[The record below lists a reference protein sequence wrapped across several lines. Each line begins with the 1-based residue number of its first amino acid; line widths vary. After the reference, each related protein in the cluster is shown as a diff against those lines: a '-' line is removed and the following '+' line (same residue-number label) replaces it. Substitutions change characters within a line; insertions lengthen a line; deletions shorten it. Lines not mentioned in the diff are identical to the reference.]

1 MMDPRIIAIN
11 EHVKSIRNV
20 IAVVS
25 GKGGVGKSII
35 STIMALQLSKM
46 GYKVGLL
53 DTDFT
58 SPSTHII
65 LNAEELTPKED
76 KGVIPPEI
84 HGLKYMTITYYTK
97 DNPAP
102 LRGIDVSNAL
112 IELLSI
118 TRWGKLD
125 YLIIDAPPGI
135 SDITLDLLRINWR
148 IKFIVVATPSKL
160 ALETVRKLIK
170 LLEEQGGDI
179 IGIIVNMVMGIE
191 SIEYR
196 SLGKRVLVEIPFQQD
211 LEDKIGDVEELLES
225 MIGRK
230 VKEALKL
237 IVEES
242 P

>member
-1 MMDPRIIAIN
+1 MDPRIIAIN

-35 STIMALQLSKM
+35 STIMALQLSRM

-76 KGVIPPEI
+76 KGVIPPEV

-112 IELLSI
+112 IEILSI

-135 SDITLDLLRINWR
+135 SDIILDLLRINWR

-170 LLEEQGGDI
+170 LLEEQGGKI
-179 IGIIVNMVMGIE
+179 VGIIVNMVMGIE
-191 SIEYR
+191 ATEYR

-225 MIGRK
+225 MVGRK
-230 VKEALKL
+230 VEEALKL

>member
-1 MMDPRIIAIN
+1 MDPRIIAIN
-11 EHVKSIRNV
+11 ERVKSIRNV

-35 STIMALQLSKM
+35 STIMALQLSRM

-191 SIEYR
+191 ATEYR

>member
-1 MMDPRIIAIN
+1 MDPRIIAIN

-76 KGVIPPEI
+76 KGVIPPKI

-135 SDITLDLLRINWR
+135 SDIILDLLRINWR

-191 SIEYR
+191 ATEYR

>member
-1 MMDPRIIAIN
+1 MDPRIIAIN
-11 EHVKSIRNV
+11 ERVKSIRNV

-35 STIMALQLSKM
+35 STIMALQLSRM

-65 LNAEELTPKED
+65 LNAEELMPKED
-76 KGVIPPEI
+76 RGVIPPEI

-97 DNPAP
+97 NNPTP

-112 IELLSI
+112 IEILSI
-118 TRWGKLD
+118 TRWGDLD

-135 SDITLDLLRINWR
+135 SDIILDLLRINWR

-179 IGIIVNMVMGIE
+179 IGIIVNMVMGIVTT
-191 SIEYR
+191 EYR
-196 SLGKRVLVEIPFQQD
+196 GLGKRVLVEIPFQQD

-230 VKEALKL
+230 VEEALKL

>member
-1 MMDPRIIAIN
+1 MDPRIIAIN

>member
-1 MMDPRIIAIN
+1 MDPRIIAIN
-11 EHVKSIRNV
+11 ERVKSIRNV

-35 STIMALQLSKM
+35 STIMALQLSRM

-65 LNAEELTPKED
+65 LNAEELMPKED
-76 KGVIPPEI
+76 RGVIPPEI

-97 DNPAP
+97 NNPTP

-112 IELLSI
+112 IEILSI
-118 TRWGKLD
+118 TRWGDLD

-135 SDITLDLLRINWR
+135 SDIILDLLRINWK

-179 IGIIVNMVMGIE
+179 IGIIVNMVMGIVTT
-191 SIEYR
+191 EYR
-196 SLGKRVLVEIPFQQD
+196 GLGKRVLVEIPFQQD

-225 MIGRK
+225 MVGRK
-230 VKEALKL
+230 VEEALKL

>member
-1 MMDPRIIAIN
+1 MDPRIIAIN
-11 EHVKSIRNV
+11 ERVKSIRNV

-35 STIMALQLSKM
+35 STIMALQLSRM

-65 LNAEELTPKED
+65 LNAEELMPKED
-76 KGVIPPEI
+76 RGVIPPEI

-97 DNPAP
+97 NNPTP

-112 IELLSI
+112 IEILSI
-118 TRWGKLD
+118 TRWGDLD

-135 SDITLDLLRINWR
+135 SDIILDLLRINWR

-179 IGIIVNMVMGIE
+179 IGIIVNMVMGIVTT
-191 SIEYR
+191 EYR
-196 SLGKRVLVEIPFQQD
+196 GLGKRVLVEIPFQQD
-211 LEDKIGDVEELLES
+211 LEDKIGDIEELLES

-230 VKEALKL
+230 VEEALKL

>member
-1 MMDPRIIAIN
+1 MDPRIIAIN
-11 EHVKSIRNV
+11 ERVKSIRNV

-35 STIMALQLSKM
+35 STIMALQLSRM

-65 LNAEELTPKED
+65 LNAEELMPKED
-76 KGVIPPEI
+76 RGVIPPEI

-97 DNPAP
+97 NNPTP

-112 IELLSI
+112 IEILSI
-118 TRWGKLD
+118 TRWGDLD

-135 SDITLDLLRINWR
+135 SDIILDLLRINWR

-179 IGIIVNMVMGIE
+179 IGIIVNMVMGIVTT
-191 SIEYR
+191 EYR

-230 VKEALKL
+230 VEEALKL

>member
-1 MMDPRIIAIN
+1 MDPRIIAIN

-135 SDITLDLLRINWR
+135 SDIILDLLRINWR

-191 SIEYR
+191 ATEYI
-196 SLGKRVLVEIPFQQD
+196 SLGKRVLVEIPFQQN

>member
-1 MMDPRIIAIN
+1 MDPRIIAIN
-11 EHVKSIRNV
+11 ERVKSIRNV

-35 STIMALQLSKM
+35 STIMALQLSRM

-76 KGVIPPEI
+76 RGVIPPEI

-97 DNPAP
+97 NNPTP

-112 IELLSI
+112 IEILSI
-118 TRWGKLD
+118 TRWGDLD

-135 SDITLDLLRINWR
+135 SDIILDLLRINWR

-179 IGIIVNMVMGIE
+179 IGIIVNMVMGIVTT
-191 SIEYR
+191 EYR
-196 SLGKRVLVEIPFQQD
+196 GLGKRVLVEIPFQQD

-230 VKEALKL
+230 VEEALKL

>member
-1 MMDPRIIAIN
+1 MDPRIIAIN
-11 EHVKSIRNV
+11 ERVKSIRNV

-35 STIMALQLSKM
+35 STIMALQLSRM

-76 KGVIPPEI
+76 RGVIPPEI

-97 DNPAP
+97 NNPTP

-112 IELLSI
+112 IEILSI
-118 TRWGKLD
+118 TRWGDLD

-135 SDITLDLLRINWR
+135 SDIILDLLRINWR

-179 IGIIVNMVMGIE
+179 IGIIVNMVMGIVAT
-191 SIEYR
+191 EYR
-196 SLGKRVLVEIPFQQD
+196 GLGKRVLVEIPFQQD
-211 LEDKIGDVEELLES
+211 LEDKIGNVEELLES
-225 MIGRK
+225 TVGKK
-230 VKEALKL
+230 VEEALKL

>member
-1 MMDPRIIAIN
+1 MDPRIIAIN

-35 STIMALQLSKM
+35 STIMALQLSRM

-76 KGVIPPEI
+76 KGVIPPEV

-112 IELLSI
+112 IEILSI

-135 SDITLDLLRINWR
+135 SDIILDLLRINWR

-170 LLEEQGGDI
+170 LLEEQGGKI
-179 IGIIVNMVMGIE
+179 VGIIVNMVMGIGA
-191 SIEYR
+191 IEYR

-225 MIGRK
+225 MVGRK
-230 VKEALKL
+230 VEEALKL

>member
-1 MMDPRIIAIN
+1 MDPRIIAIN
-11 EHVKSIRNV
+11 ERVKSIRNV

-35 STIMALQLSKM
+35 STIMALQLSRM

-65 LNAEELTPKED
+65 LNAEELMPKED
-76 KGVIPPEI
+76 RGVIPPEI

-97 DNPAP
+97 NNPTP

-112 IELLSI
+112 IEILSI
-118 TRWGKLD
+118 TRWGDLD

-135 SDITLDLLRINWR
+135 SDIILDLLRINWR

-191 SIEYR
+191 ATEYR

-230 VKEALKL
+230 VEEALKL

>member
-1 MMDPRIIAIN
+1 MDPRIIAIN

-76 KGVIPPEI
+76 KGVIPPEV

-135 SDITLDLLRINWR
+135 SDIILDLLRINWR

-191 SIEYR
+191 ATEYR

>member
-1 MMDPRIIAIN
+1 MDPRIIAIN
-11 EHVKSIRNV
+11 ERVKSIRNV

-35 STIMALQLSKM
+35 STIMALQLSRM

-65 LNAEELTPKED
+65 LNAEELMPKED
-76 KGVIPPEI
+76 RGVIPPEI

-97 DNPAP
+97 NNPTP

-112 IELLSI
+112 IEILSI
-118 TRWGKLD
+118 TRWGELD

-135 SDITLDLLRINWR
+135 SDIILDLLRINWR

-179 IGIIVNMVMGIE
+179 IGIIVNMVMGIVTT
-191 SIEYR
+191 EYR
-196 SLGKRVLVEIPFQQD
+196 GLGKRVLVEIPFQQD

-230 VKEALKL
+230 VEEALKL

>member
-1 MMDPRIIAIN
+1 MDPRIIAIN
-11 EHVKSIRNV
+11 ERVKSIRNV

-35 STIMALQLSKM
+35 STIMALQLSRM

-65 LNAEELTPKED
+65 LNAEELMPKED
-76 KGVIPPEI
+76 RGVIPPEI

-97 DNPAP
+97 NNPTP

-112 IELLSI
+112 IEILSI
-118 TRWGKLD
+118 TRWGDLD

-135 SDITLDLLRINWR
+135 SDIILDLLRINWR

-179 IGIIVNMVMGIE
+179 IGIIVNMVMGIVTT
-191 SIEYR
+191 EYR
-196 SLGKRVLVEIPFQQD
+196 GLGKRVLVEIPFQQD
-211 LEDKIGDVEELLES
+211 LEDKIGDVEELLKS

-230 VKEALKL
+230 VEEALKL

>member
-1 MMDPRIIAIN
+1 MDPRIIAIN

-191 SIEYR
+191 ATEYR

>member
-1 MMDPRIIAIN
+1 MDPRIIAIN
-11 EHVKSIRNV
+11 ERVKSIRNV

-35 STIMALQLSKM
+35 STIMALQLSRM

-65 LNAEELTPKED
+65 LNAEELMPKED
-76 KGVIPPEI
+76 RGVIPPEI

-97 DNPAP
+97 NNPTP

-112 IELLSI
+112 IEILSI
-118 TRWGKLD
+118 TRWGDLD

-135 SDITLDLLRINWR
+135 SDIILDLLRINWR

-179 IGIIVNMVMGIE
+179 IGIIVNMVMGIVAT
-191 SIEYR
+191 EYR
-196 SLGKRVLVEIPFQQD
+196 GLGKRVLVEIPFQQD

-230 VKEALKL
+230 VEEALKL

>member
-1 MMDPRIIAIN
+1 MDPRIIAIN
-11 EHVKSIRNV
+11 ERVKSIRNV

-35 STIMALQLSKM
+35 STIMALQLSRM

-65 LNAEELTPKED
+65 LNAEELMPKED
-76 KGVIPPEI
+76 RGVIPPEI

-97 DNPAP
+97 NNPTP

-112 IELLSI
+112 IEILSI
-118 TRWGKLD
+118 TRWGDLD

-135 SDITLDLLRINWR
+135 SDIILDLLRINWR

-179 IGIIVNMVMGIE
+179 IGIIVNMVMGIVTT
-191 SIEYR
+191 EYR
-196 SLGKRVLVEIPFQQD
+196 GLGKRVLVEIPFQQD
-211 LEDKIGDVEELLES
+211 LEDKIGDVEKLLES
-225 MIGRK
+225 MVGRK
-230 VKEALKL
+230 VEEALKL